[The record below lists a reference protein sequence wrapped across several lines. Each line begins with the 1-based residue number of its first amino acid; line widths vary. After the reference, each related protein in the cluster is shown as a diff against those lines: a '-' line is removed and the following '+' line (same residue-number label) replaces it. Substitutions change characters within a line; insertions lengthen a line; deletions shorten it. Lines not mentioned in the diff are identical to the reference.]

1 MNSTYLKTGAFIMM
15 IAVTLGA
22 MGAHYFET
30 KISADAL
37 STYETGIRYMIY
49 HALAILAVGFAFEK
63 FNQKKLKIAFVL
75 FVIGILLFSG
85 SVLLLSLKSY
95 LGIESFAAVL
105 GPITPFGGLAFI
117 SGWLFFALA
126 LSVPSDK

>member
-22 MGAHYFET
+22 MGAHFFET
-30 KISADAL
+30 KISADSL
-37 STYETGIRYMIY
+37 TTYETGIRYMIY

-85 SVLLLSLKSY
+85 SVLLLALKSY
-95 LGIESFAAVL
+95 LGIESFAVVL

-117 SGWLFFALA
+117 SGWLIFALA
-126 LSVPSDK
+126 LSVPADK